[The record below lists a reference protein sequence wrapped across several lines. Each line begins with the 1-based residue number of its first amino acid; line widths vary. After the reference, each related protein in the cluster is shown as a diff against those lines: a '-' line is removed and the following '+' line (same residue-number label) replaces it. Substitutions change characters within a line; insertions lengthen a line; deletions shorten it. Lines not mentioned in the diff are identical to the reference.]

1 MAQGKSQDNVSVTQV
16 LQLIEKMTDED
27 RQELYRRLD
36 LKSWGEAWRALCAK
50 VDEQTRDLPQL
61 TEAEIV
67 AEMKAIRAEL
77 KEERA
82 QSGN

>member
-1 MAQGKSQDNVSVTQV
+1 MAPRKPRDIVSVTQV
-16 LQLIEKMTDED
+16 LLLIEKMTDED

-50 VDEQTRDLPQL
+50 VDEQIRDLPPL
-61 TEAEIV
+61 TEADIV
-67 AEMKAIRAEL
+67 AEMKVIRAEL

>member
-1 MAQGKSQDNVSVTQV
+1 MAQRKPQDRVSVTQV
-16 LQLIEKMTDED
+16 LRLIEKMTDED

-50 VDEQTRDLPQL
+50 VDDQTRDLPPL
-61 TEAEIV
+61 TDAEIV
-67 AEMKAIRAEL
+67 AEMKEIRAEL

>member
-1 MAQGKSQDNVSVTQV
+1 MAQRKPQDNVSVTQV
-16 LQLIEKMTDED
+16 LQLIGKMTDED

-36 LKSWGEAWRALCAK
+36 LKSWGESWRALCAK
-50 VDEQTRDLPQL
+50 VDEQTRDLPPL
-61 TEAEIV
+61 KEAEIV
-67 AEMKAIRAEL
+67 AEMTAIRAEL